1 MPKDF
6 AAERF
11 ESAALTLNSQEK
23 RDLSD
28 CLKHPGWGVFTK
40 LAHAQ
45 ARISVRQYQ
54 GQNAMT
60 EAMRQAWVHEAI
72 LDLLKF
78 PEVLLRPSPALTDVK
93 PSLFFE

>member
-1 MPKDF
+1 MPKEFVAD
-6 AAERF
+6 RF
-11 ESAALTLNSQEK
+11 ESAALTLNAQEK

-28 CLKHPGWGVFTK
+28 ALQHPGWGVFTK

-45 ARISVRQYQ
+45 AHISVRQYQ

-72 LDLLKF
+72 LDLLKL
-78 PEVLLRPSPALTDVK
+78 PEVLLRPSPALTDAQ